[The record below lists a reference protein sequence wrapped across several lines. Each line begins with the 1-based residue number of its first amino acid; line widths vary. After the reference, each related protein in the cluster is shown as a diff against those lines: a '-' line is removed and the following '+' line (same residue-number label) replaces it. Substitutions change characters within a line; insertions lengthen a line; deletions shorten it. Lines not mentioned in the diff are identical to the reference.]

1 LTETESQEQQ
11 LLEEKLR
18 TALEEAWAKT
28 KAALEEVVKGDEGDA
43 KTVWLAAEAAE
54 YSSLLYSLTY
64 GLEDVDPPVRETKGR
79 DAADLV
85 KESVEA
91 MNLIRAGEQTDQ
103 REAYGML
110 RNASHSLRTVYL
122 ASLKKREGS
131 R

>member
-1 LTETESQEQQ
+1 MTETESQEQQ

-18 TALEEAWAKT
+18 TALEEAWAKAS
-28 KAALEEVVKGDEGDA
+28 AALEEIVKGDEGDA
-43 KTVWLAAEAAE
+43 KKVWLAAEAAE

-64 GLEDVDPPVRETKGR
+64 GLEEVDPPVREAKGR

-91 MNLIRAGEQTDQ
+91 LNLIRAGKQTDQ

-110 RNASHSLRTVYL
+110 RNASHSLRTVHL
-122 ASLKKREGS
+122 ASLKKRQGS